1 MRRLSTF
8 MAVFA
13 TAGMLGCPPS
23 IIPDTD
29 DNPASA
35 DLPRLPPDIEVQDAL
50 DASKGDKV
58 DFKQVTAFDSG
69 KGKITVIVGNP
80 FGGPHGLV
88 GEAGVYTTSAELVSN
103 KVAFTPDEHTYDLA
117 FEVEANEN
125 YLLKVTATKGKADYK
140 LTFGVVVPPKDP
152 CEDVECDDESECIE
166 GKCVTVEQ
174 SDECKPKCSRS
185 KVCVAGTCE
194 PWCGGGCG
202 TGEYCS
208 HSKNKCF
215 KDPCYKKVCG
225 SNQACRYGKC
235 VDTKPAPSKGCDPP
249 CASGE
254 TCQGTSCVKTGG
266 STPPPADDGP
276 VAGKI
281 IQLIPQ
287 GAKTFIVLDKGSKQG
302 VKVGATGSIAG
313 VAGQFKVTEV
323 YTFRSK
329 AVIALDDKAIGGN
342 RNVTI
347 NR

>member
-50 DASKGDKV
+50 DVSKGDKV

-152 CEDVECDDESECIE
+152 CEDVECDEDSECIE

-215 KDPCYKKVCG
+215 KDPCYQKKCDA
-225 SNQACRYGKC
+225 NQTCKYGRC
-235 VDTKPAPSKGCDPP
+235 VDTKVTPPKGCNPA
-249 CASGE
+249 CAADE
-254 TCQGTSCVKTGG
+254 TCQGTSCVKSAGPV
-266 STPPPADDGP
+266 TPPVGGP
-276 VAGKI
+276 IVGKI

-287 GAKTFIVLDKGSKQG
+287 GAKTFIVLDRGSKHG

-313 VAGQFKVTEV
+313 VAGQFKITEV

-329 AVIALDDKAIGGN
+329 AVINAEDKVIGTN

-347 NR
+347 SP